1 MWIIGFIG
9 GFAVK
14 EDYFKSYKYFKMIQL
29 AVLVIFAVAFFCN
42 LYFDKDLH
50 SNIFTN
56 RSLLTICIF
65 LWAFM
70 IYSLV
75 SIIWDFRQLEGDIIH
90 HSALH
95 RAAYVDN
102 LTGIPNRYS
111 CDQIFEK
118 YSPGVD
124 ISKMGCVLAAISN
137 LSEINA
143 NEGRD
148 KGNAILRDFSHILES
163 TCKKY
168 GFVGRNGGND
178 FLVVI
183 EESDDEIMNELISNL
198 GSAIEK
204 YNNSESGHI
213 EISTTY
219 ILNENAKT
227 TDFAQLVAMLYKTS
241 KRG

>member
-1 MWIIGFIG
+1 M
-9 GFAVK
+9 K

-50 SNIFTN
+50 TNIYTN

-75 SIIWDFRQLEGDIIH
+75 SIIWDFRQLEGDILQ

-118 YSPGVD
+118 YSPEVD
-124 ISKMGCVLAAISN
+124 ISRLGCALISISN
-137 LSEINA
+137 LSDIN
-143 NEGRD
+143 NSEGRE
-148 KGNAILRDFSHILES
+148 KGNSILRDFSHILES
-163 TCKKY
+163 VCKKY

-183 EESDDEIMNELISNL
+183 EETNAEMMHEFESDLIN
-198 GSAIEK
+198 AIDK
-204 YNNSESGHI
+204 YNSSETGNI
-213 EISTTY
+213 EISTDY
-219 ILNENAKT
+219 ILNEEAKVA
-227 TDFAQLVAMLYKTS
+227 DFPQLVAMLYKIS